1 MSITLTDG
9 TTTLTLPGDLDWT
22 DEYEWTPVA
31 QSAPRYSVDGRL
43 FVIKGTKQ
51 AGRPITLQSGDDRA
65 WISRADVDQLHA
77 WASVAGQQL
86 TLTLR
91 GVARTVMFDHAAAP
105 VEAQMVMFYGDPVPE
120 DRYTIT
126 LKFLEL

>member
-1 MSITLTDG
+1 MSITLSDG

-22 DEYEWTPVA
+22 DEYEWTPVVQDA
-31 QSAPRYSVDGRL
+31 GYSLTGALIVES
-43 FVIKGTKQ
+43 GTKQ

-65 WISRADVDQLHA
+65 WISRADVVQLHA

-126 LKFLEL
+126 LKILEL

>member
-9 TTTLTLPGDLDWT
+9 ATTLTLPGDLDWT
-22 DEYEWTPVA
+22 DEYDWTPVVQDA
-31 QSAPRYSVDGRL
+31 GYSLTGALIVETATR
-43 FVIKGTKQ
+43 Q

-65 WISRADVDQLHA
+65 WVSRADVDQLHA
-77 WASVAGQQL
+77 WARIAGQQL

-91 GVARTVMFDHAAAP
+91 GTARSVIFDHAQTP
-105 VEAQMVMFYGDPVPE
+105 VEAQMVLFYGDPVDT

-126 LKFLEL
+126 LKFMEL